1 MGMAKY
7 DRLLFILNLLR
18 SRRNLNAERLAD
30 ECGVTERSI
39 YRDIVALSEANIP
52 IYYDNGYKL
61 ASDNFLPPL
70 NFDYEEFLSLKL
82 ALESSPLIETG
93 KYGKTLRQVM
103 TKLEARI
110 PDAVRKQSRFTPR
123 TTHIQISLSQEQ
135 DRCEKY
141 YGTIETAATEGRVL
155 RLLYESI
162 QSGETER
169 MVEPYFIVFRGSAF
183 YFVAYCRLRGEMR
196 TFRLD
201 RINDLE
207 ILPETFIKAVDVDA
221 ETYFDGS
228 WSVFSGD
235 EVEVTVRFRGAAA
248 RVVKT
253 GNHHPGEQVEP
264 VGDGEVIYTATVRGL
279 HEIQR
284 WIVGFGAEA
293 EVLKPENLR
302 RNMADIGSYLV
313 DAYNDKTAE

>member
-18 SRRNLNAERLAD
+18 SRRNLNAGRLA
-30 ECGVTERSI
+30 EQCGVTERSI

-82 ALESSPLIETG
+82 ALESSPLAETG
-93 KYGKTLRQVM
+93 KYGQTLRQVM

-110 PDAVRKQSRFTPR
+110 PDAVRQQSRFTPR
-123 TTHIQISLSQEQ
+123 TTHIQISLRQEQ

-141 YGTIETAATEGRVL
+141 YGTIEKAATENRAL
-155 RLLYESI
+155 RLMYESI

-169 MVEPYFIVFRGSAF
+169 IVEPYFIVFRGGAF
-183 YFVAYCRLRGEMR
+183 YFIAHCRLRGEMR

-201 RINDLE
+201 RINGVEL
-207 ILPETFIKAVDVDA
+207 LTETFVKADDVDA
-221 ETYFDGS
+221 ETYFEGS
-228 WSVFSGD
+228 WSVFGGND
-235 EVEVTVRFRGAAA
+235 VFVKVRFRGAAA
-248 RVVKT
+248 RVVRS
-253 GNHHPGEQVEP
+253 GNHHASEQI
-264 VGDGEVIYTATVRGL
+264 EVINDDEVLYTVNVRGL
-279 HEIQR
+279 QEIQR

-293 EVLKPENLR
+293 EVIEPDELR
-302 RNMADIGSYLV
+302 QHLSLIGEYLT
-313 DAYNDKTAE
+313 DTYTNK

>member
-18 SRRNLNAERLAD
+18 SRRNLNAGRLA
-30 ECGVTERSI
+30 EQCGVTERSI

-93 KYGKTLRQVM
+93 KYGQTLRQVM

-110 PDAVRKQSRFTPR
+110 PEAVRKQSRFTPR
-123 TTHIQISLSQEQ
+123 TTHIQISLRQEQ

-141 YGTIETAATEGRVL
+141 YGTIEKAATENRAL
-155 RLLYESI
+155 RLKYESI

-169 MVEPYFIVFRGSAF
+169 IVEPYFIVFRGSAF
-183 YFVAYCRLRGEMR
+183 YFVAHCRLREEMR

-201 RINDLE
+201 RINDIEL
-207 ILPETFIKAVDVDA
+207 LTDTFIKADEVDA

-228 WSVFSGD
+228 WSVFGGE
-235 EVEVTVRFRGAAA
+235 EVLVKVRLRGAAA
-248 RVVKT
+248 RVVQS
-253 GNHHPGEQVEP
+253 GNHHASEQIETL
-264 VGDGEVIYTATVRGL
+264 DHDEVIYTVTVRGL

-293 EVLKPENLR
+293 EVPEPDELR
-302 RNMADIGSYLV
+302 LCLAAIGQYLTTT
-313 DAYNDKTAE
+313 YSGK